1 MDLFFSGQGQAG
13 QGKRSRSEIR
23 QVSSS
28 NISGRCFC
36 PDAVASS
43 APGLTVCRACG
54 TRNRPCCRCGICRPG
69 SPAPDHPFGNAS
81 AWPPSARR
89 AQQIL
94 APRAACR
101 NYAAWCDFAATAPG
115 LRLPLGTG
123 LGVAEAT
130 FVFTSVFLRRLT
142 AGASNTK
149 GGTPA
154 GRKHDERKCG
164 DPRSPREHAKAP
176 SLQPGRHDVSRLL
189 SSACRRTAGARA
201 FR

>member
-1 MDLFFSGQGQAG
+1 M
-13 QGKRSRSEIR
+13 
-23 QVSSS
+23 
-28 NISGRCFC
+28 SGRRRVVRAWADRLSGVRHAESAWL
-36 PDAVASS
+36 PLRHMSVRQSRARSPVWQRLGVA
-43 APGLTVCRACG
+43 AIRAARAADTGAACG
-54 TRNRPCCRCGICRPG
+54 LPELRC
-69 SPAPDHPFGNAS
+69 
-81 AWPPSARR
+81 
-89 AQQIL
+89 L
-94 APRAACR
+94 A
-101 NYAAWCDFAATAPG
+101 CDFAATVPG